1 MVYRGPVVPVSFDD
15 FFTASASV
23 AGALIGLLFVAISV
37 SPRWAGDGATEHQVK
52 AGAAFAALIGP
63 LVVSLAA
70 LIPGTGLAT
79 ACIIVSG
86 SGIVSAIGL
95 GAFLVR
101 RHTEPIR
108 ARQVVLLLALAAL
121 YVLVLLD
128 GLRLRDDPGNT
139 SAVSGLATLVII
151 LFVLAIARAWELVG
165 APDTGLVSSIT
176 GRSRRGGGGP
186 AAGGGTATGGGP
198 AAGGGPEQDEPTAG
212 G

>member
-1 MVYRGPVVPVSFDD
+1 MLFDGYRELFVVIA
-15 FFTASASV
+15 TSA
-23 AGALIGLLFVAISV
+23 ATLIGLLFVAISV

-121 YVLVLLD
+121 
-128 GLRLRDDPGNT
+128 
-139 SAVSGLATLVII
+139 
-151 LFVLAIARAWELVG
+151 E
-165 APDTGLVSSIT
+165 
-176 GRSRRGGGGP
+176 
-186 AAGGGTATGGGP
+186 GGTRGFACATGMGTIRSIRPSG
-198 AAGGGPEQDEPTAG
+198 A
-212 G
+212 